1 MAKKLD
7 FKDFLTVD
15 YAPGMDPIIKRNA
28 KKRKG
33 EDTETSGPA
42 ESTEV
47 NNPIQ
52 EALNAS
58 QRRMRAI
65 QMRRAA
71 PKIAMGRERA
81 ARRMAD
87 PKRLKNR
94 ANRAARNL
102 IFKKLTKGVSKDEMT
117 FQRRQDIEKRL
128 DTPQMKKVIERL
140 ATKLL
145 QKERK
150 MEIAR
155 HQSQQSQGDK

>member
-1 MAKKLD
+1 MAKQLD

-28 KKRKG
+28 KKRKSG
-33 EDTETSGPA
+33 DTETSGPS

-47 NNPIQ
+47 DNSIE

-81 ARRMAD
+81 SRRMAD
-87 PKRLKNR
+87 PKRLKTR
-94 ANRAARNL
+94 ANRAARTL
-102 IFKKLTKGVSKDEMT
+102 IFKKLTKGVTKDERT
-117 FQRRQDIEKRL
+117 FQRRQEIEKRL

-140 ATKLL
+140 AIKLL

>member
-1 MAKKLD
+1 MAKKLN

-15 YAPGMDPIIKRNA
+15 YSPGMPELIKTNA
-28 KKRKG
+28 KKRKMEESADTT
-33 EDTETSGPA
+33 EDVS
-42 ESTEV
+42 
-47 NNPIQ
+47 

-71 PKIAMGRERA
+71 PRIAMGRERA
-81 ARRMAD
+81 ARKMAD
-87 PKRLKNR
+87 PARLKNR
-94 ANRAARNL
+94 AKRAARNL
-102 IFKKLTKGVSKDEMT
+102 IFKKLTKGVGKEEMN

-150 MEIAR
+150 MELAR
-155 HQSQQSQGDK
+155 HQSQQSQSDQ